1 MPVEQGCVTFK
12 AAATAT
18 AASAAFPPFFS
29 IEIPAFAANG
39 WVQATQP
46 CLKSTGEWPN
56 MAHDRRSCGDLR
68 MRITTQGVHVSTRTR
83 TQLK

>member
-56 MAHDRRSCGDLR
+56 MAHATIIVGGAAGICAC
-68 MRITTQGVHVSTRTR
+68 V
-83 TQLK
+83 